1 MGWKG
6 QDGSTRKM
14 GEMGRIYVG
23 VGRLEFV
30 AAGLV
35 QNDDGGREK
44 LRVEMVRKSEE
55 SDGGIEMKEK
65 EEKK

>member
-14 GEMGRIYVG
+14 GKMGRIYVG

-30 AAGLV
+30 AAGLM
-35 QNDDGGREK
+35 QNEDGGREK

>member
-6 QDGSTRKM
+6 QDGSMRKM

>member
-30 AAGLV
+30 AARLV

>member
-14 GEMGRIYVG
+14 AEMGRIYVG

-30 AAGLV
+30 AARLV

>member
-1 MGWKG
+1 MGWNG

-30 AAGLV
+30 ADGLM

>member
-6 QDGSTRKM
+6 QDGSMRKM
-14 GEMGRIYVG
+14 GEMGQIYVG

-30 AAGLV
+30 AAGLM
-35 QNDDGGREK
+35 QNEDGGREK

>member
-14 GEMGRIYVG
+14 GEMGWIYVG